1 MAKSNNGGGVFLMKK
16 YSRFVGGVLLISG
29 TSIGAGM
36 LALPVITAFGGFIPS
51 FLVFTFV
58 WGLMFIS
65 ANFFLDVNL
74 KVRGEP
80 NFISMAERTL
90 GRWGKIVSWCLYLL
104 LLYSLL
110 AAYLAACA
118 PLFSLAFE
126 SVFHFALSPI
136 IASFFLPICFGG
148 CLYFGTR
155 GIDYFNRILMA
166 GLIGSYFLIVGIVP
180 QHIELSRLLHLDF
193 SASLL
198 AVPIIITSFGYHII
212 IPSLTTYMDH
222 DEKLLRKTILVGSII
237 PFIVYVLWQ
246 CIVLGAVP
254 FPSLVVAWNEGA
266 PASEPL
272 AGSLGVSWIGS
283 TVRFFSFFA
292 VITSFLGIS
301 LSLSDFLRDGLKLKK
316 SWEGKLM
323 AIALTFLPP
332 LVFVFSYQKGFY
344 AALEYGGAFVAI
356 LLGIIPSLMVLR
368 IKTHSWYRNFWGKV
382 FVYIVIFLFTL
393 IAFSNVAVKLGWFQ
407 KYITPYL

>member
-1 MAKSNNGGGVFLMKK
+1 MKK
-16 YSRFVGGVLLISG
+16 YSRFVGGVLLIAG

-51 FLVFTFV
+51 FLVFVFV

-80 NFISMAERTL
+80 NFISMVERTL
-90 GRWGKIVSWCLYLL
+90 GKWGKITSWFLYLL

-126 SVFHFALSPI
+126 SVFHAPLSPI

-155 GIDYFNRILMA
+155 GIDYFNRILMI

-180 QHIELSRLLHLDF
+180 QHIEISRFFHVDF

-254 FPSLVVAWNEGA
+254 FPSLVAAWSQGA

-272 AGSLGVSWIGS
+272 AISLGVSWLGS

-292 VITSFLGIS
+292 VITSFLGIA

-323 AIALTFLPP
+323 AIALTFIPP

-356 LLGIIPSLMVLR
+356 LLGVIPSLMALR

-382 FVYIVIFLFTL
+382 FVYVVIFLFTL

-407 KYITPYL
+407 KYIASYL